1 MDVERRRK
9 KNLVER
15 ARRMRK
21 NPTYAESK
29 LWSRLKGKSLD
40 GLKFRRQH
48 VLPPYILD
56 FYCTSKTLAVEV
68 DGPHHKETTEQD
80 QQRTQVLAEEH
91 GVRVLR
97 FTSWRVLNE
106 IEDVLEEILE
116 ACVTC
121 RVPGTLQT
129 APCAALRH
137 SRQFG
142 KPQVSDRHSTT

>member
-9 KNLVER
+9 KKLVGR

-56 FYCTSKTLAVEV
+56 YYCPSKTLAVEV
-68 DGPHHKETTEQD
+68 DGPHHKETKEQD

-91 GVRVLR
+91 GVRMLR

-116 ACVTC
+116 ACM
-121 RVPGTLQT
+121 
-129 APCAALRH
+129 
-137 SRQFG
+137 
-142 KPQVSDRHSTT
+142 DE